1 MKTDKSAITI
11 NLFVKQTK
19 KHRICR
25 QQMANSYQTPLPPIL
40 QNMKKTITISFFNES
55 KPTFAVFQKYLKHQT
70 DRKKVLNET
79 ANHLLHLKNP
89 NKRQLAFKNKFFE
102 TYACELASNTGC
114 SEVLPDH
121 LRIQTKARVQFLIEI
136 MNATRKAGYLG
147 DITIKRLARILV
159 CILDTDYDQAGMV
172 NRLKNPQPE
181 YGDIYIKVEELA
193 KHITK
198 NI

>member
-1 MKTDKSAITI
+1 MFLSTTDDKFIPNASP
-11 NLFVKQTK
+11 
-19 KHRICR
+19 
-25 QQMANSYQTPLPPIL
+25 SIL
-40 QNMKKTITISFFNES
+40 HIMKKTITISFFNES
-55 KPTFAVFQKYLKHQT
+55 KPTFALFQKYLKHQT

-89 NKRQLAFKNKFFE
+89 NKRLLAFKNKFFE
-102 TYACELASNTGC
+102 TYARELASNSGC

-121 LRIQTKARVQFLIEI
+121 LRIQTKVWEQFLIEM

-147 DITIKRLARILV
+147 NMTIKRLACILV

-172 NRLKNPQPE
+172 GRLKNLQSE
-181 YGDIYIKVEELA
+181 YGDIYAKVAELA
-193 KHITK
+193 NYITK

>member
-1 MKTDKSAITI
+1 
-11 NLFVKQTK
+11 
-19 KHRICR
+19 
-25 QQMANSYQTPLPPIL
+25 
-40 QNMKKTITISFFNES
+40 MKKTITPSFFYKN
-55 KPTFAVFQKYLKHQT
+55 KITFTTFRKYLEHQT

-79 ANHLLHLKNP
+79 AEYLLHLKNP
-89 NKRQLAFKNKFFE
+89 NKRLLAFKNKFFE
-102 TYACELASNTGC
+102 TYARELASNSGC

-121 LRIQTKARVQFLIEI
+121 LRIQTKVWEQFLIEM

-147 DITIKRLARILV
+147 NMTIKRLACILV

-181 YGDIYIKVEELA
+181 YGDIYKKVEELA
-193 KHITK
+193 SYITK